1 MSANFSS
8 CADLACFKPYRSPV
22 IVRLENISIIMV
34 SAWLILPDMEKR
46 HVTAM
51 MKKAL
56 CVHVHSSLLCLSL
69 TNVDQEL
76 QAFVATGEKIFE
88 MVINKEQTKPVLIL
102 VLRVTW
108 KSNLT
113 LVTQTQTYLW
123 IFKHCLIW
131 FYVTRWWNCFSTFD
145 VFRSKD
151 LEAIHTLLKPAKK

>member
-108 KSNLT
+108 KSNLIPSNTNTDISMDIYT
-113 LVTQTQTYLW
+113 LSNMVLCFPLVKLFQHLW
-123 IFKHCLIW
+123 
-131 FYVTRWWNCFSTFD
+131 CF
-145 VFRSKD
+145 
-151 LEAIHTLLKPAKK
+151 